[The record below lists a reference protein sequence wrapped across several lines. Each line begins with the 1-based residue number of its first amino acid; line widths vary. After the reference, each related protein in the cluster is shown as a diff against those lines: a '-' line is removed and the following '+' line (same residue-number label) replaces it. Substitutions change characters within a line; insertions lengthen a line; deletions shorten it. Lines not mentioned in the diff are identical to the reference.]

1 MQRSDSFWLIGVILA
16 ALAFSVWG
24 LPYFSQLGHP
34 LLSLIVYGF
43 FVVIFLYGRN
53 NRLAGP
59 RDRYRPKTVKKSS

>member
-16 ALAFSVWG
+16 AVAFSVWG

-34 LLSLIVYGF
+34 LLSLLVYGF

-53 NRLAGP
+53 NRLPAS
-59 RDRYRPKTVKKSS
+59 RDRSRAKVLKK